1 MKNFNSYFLFLIILF
16 FSSFNSFNNSIVW
29 GSIGHKVVGEI
40 AERKLNPN
48 VRLVVNDLLGGE
60 SMASASTWADEIKSD
75 PLYKKYSPWHY
86 VNMPL
91 DKEYTDIKKNPNGD
105 IVITLKECIRVLK
118 NPESNRDSKIFYLK
132 FLIHL
137 VGDIYQPLHTGKF
150 EDRGGNDIKLSFL
163 GQPTNFHIVWDIHII
178 ESLNMDYIQLTDE
191 LINMKEVYFS
201 LDPDNWVYETHQDVK
216 TLYAEIENIN
226 EIDNNYINNK
236 IPFIKHKLF
245 KAGSTLAGVLNDIF
259 S

>member
-1 MKNFNSYFLFLIILF
+1 MKYFNIYFLFLIL
-16 FSSFNSFNNSIVW
+16 FSSFNSFDSSVVW

-40 AERKLNPN
+40 AERKLNSN
-48 VRLVVNDLLGGE
+48 VKLLVNDLLDGE

-75 PLYKKYSPWHY
+75 PLYKKYSTWHY

-91 DKEYTDIKKNPNGD
+91 DKEYKEIKKNPKGD
-105 IVITLKECIRVLK
+105 IVMTLKECIKVLK
-118 NPESNRDSKIFYLK
+118 NPESSKKSKSFYLK

-137 VGDIYQPLHTGKF
+137 VGDIHQPLHTGMF

-216 TLYAEIENIN
+216 TLYAEIENIY
-226 EIDNNYINNK
+226 EIDNNYINDK
-236 IPFIKHKLF
+236 IPFIKGKLF